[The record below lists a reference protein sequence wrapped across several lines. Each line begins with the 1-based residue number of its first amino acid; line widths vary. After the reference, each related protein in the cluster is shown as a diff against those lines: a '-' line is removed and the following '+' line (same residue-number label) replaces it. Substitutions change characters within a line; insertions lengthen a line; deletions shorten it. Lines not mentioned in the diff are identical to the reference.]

1 MWNLKKFI
9 TNQLT
14 NQEGDNMKHFAVKEE
29 LFNKVM
35 EHLEEKEIRV
45 FISAWV
51 GKACEDLIKKE
62 EKERDVQNN

>member
-1 MWNLKKFI
+1 
-9 TNQLT
+9 
-14 NQEGDNMKHFAVKEE
+14 MKHFAVKEE